1 MFHGGDYPAPSAF
14 DSILW
19 LGVQPAVK
27 EMFIRL
33 LKTVEHQSIELN
45 RLDQQY
51 KSFLSERDGSVRILM
66 DKVSDSYSCINTKAD
81 KKNVAGLKREML
93 EVKIKAIR
101 IAEQSCS
108 ACFRNTSLCMKSEFS
123 FRTFRTEILFCNIG
137 LRKQSSS
144 LSYCINHR
152 HSLPLPFLLQFRNIL
167 FYALYDHTPLY
178 DTVLYYFYIP
188 IDKNTKG

>member
-27 EMFIRL
+27 EMFIKL
-33 LKTVEHQSIELN
+33 LKTVEHQSSELN
-45 RLDQQY
+45 RLDEQY

-93 EVKIKAIR
+93 EVR
-101 IAEQSCS
+101 
-108 ACFRNTSLCMKSEFS
+108 
-123 FRTFRTEILFCNIG
+123 
-137 LRKQSSS
+137 
-144 LSYCINHR
+144 R
-152 HSLPLPFLLQFRNIL
+152 HSLLEQIEISLKLPYSISLREMTNKLQNIW
-167 FYALYDHTPLY
+167 
-178 DTVLYYFYIP
+178 
-188 IDKNTKG
+188 N

>member
-1 MFHGGDYPAPSAF
+1 MKIILINCGVDNKDEIKEHTNMFHGGDYPAPSAF

-101 IAEQSCS
+101 KAEQVVLHASVVH
-108 ACFRNTSLCMKSEFS
+108 LC
-123 FRTFRTEILFCNIG
+123 
-137 LRKQSSS
+137 
-144 LSYCINHR
+144 
-152 HSLPLPFLLQFRNIL
+152 
-167 FYALYDHTPLY
+167 A
-178 DTVLYYFYIP
+178 
-188 IDKNTKG
+188 

>member
-1 MFHGGDYPAPSAF
+1 MKNILINCAVDIKDEIKEHTNMSHGGDYPAPSAF

-33 LKTVEHQSIELN
+33 LKTVEHQAIELN

-81 KKNVAGLKREML
+81 KKNVE
-93 EVKIKAIR
+93 
-101 IAEQSCS
+101 
-108 ACFRNTSLCMKSEFS
+108 
-123 FRTFRTEILFCNIG
+123 
-137 LRKQSSS
+137 
-144 LSYCINHR
+144 
-152 HSLPLPFLLQFRNIL
+152 
-167 FYALYDHTPLY
+167 
-178 DTVLYYFYIP
+178 
-188 IDKNTKG
+188 